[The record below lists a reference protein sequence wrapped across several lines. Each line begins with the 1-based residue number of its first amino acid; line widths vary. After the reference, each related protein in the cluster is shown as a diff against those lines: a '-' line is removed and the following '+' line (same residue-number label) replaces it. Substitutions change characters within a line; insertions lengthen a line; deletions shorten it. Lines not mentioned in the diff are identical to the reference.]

1 MDPRERD
8 AVAAICVMA
17 AFADGAKSN
26 NERES
31 LQRILEGL
39 GGGELVLATQRVL
52 LGQTGLGAEVANL
65 VSPESKN
72 LAFEMAVAVCAADGA
87 ANAAERD
94 FLDRLRGT
102 LGLDDASAAAVRERA
117 DRIAEAPHAESA
129 RADAT
134 GTGGDAAPSGT
145 GAPAT
150 IGGEAE
156 GRAAGPAAAAGPADA
171 EIDRSILN
179 TATLAGALEL
189 LPQSLS
195 SMAIIPLQ
203 MKMVYEIGK
212 RHGYTLDRGHVQD
225 FLATAGVGLTG
236 QVLENVARKL
246 IGGIGRAAGGGLLGG
261 LLGTASG
268 VAVTFGTTWALGQV
282 ARTYYAGGRRLDVP
296 ALRSLF
302 QSKLAEARNLYP
314 RHQSEIQEKA
324 RTVDVSQLVST
335 LRS

>member
-1 MDPRERD
+1 MEANERN
-8 AVAAICVMA
+8 AVAALSMMA
-17 AFADGAKSN
+17 AFADGSKTDAERDSLRKLYADFGSDDLALVSRRVLSGETSLEAEAAKLATPEAKSM
-26 NERES
+26 
-31 LQRILEGL
+31 
-39 GGGELVLATQRVL
+39 AY
-52 LGQTGLGAEVANL
+52 
-65 VSPESKN
+65 
-72 LAFEMAVAVCAADGA
+72 EMAVAVCDADGA
-87 ANAAERD
+87 TNDAERA
-94 FLDRLRGT
+94 FLERLRAA
-102 LGLDDASAAAVRERA
+102 LALDAATATAVREQA
-117 DRIAEAPHAESA
+117 DRMAEAPHAGSPA
-129 RADAT
+129 VT
-134 GTGGDAAPSGT
+134 SGP
-145 GAPAT
+145 APAT
-150 IGGEAE
+150 LAID
-156 GRAAGPAAAAGPADA
+156 DA
-171 EIDRSILN
+171 EVDRSILN
-179 TATLAGALEL
+179 YSILTGALEL
-189 LPQSLS
+189 LPPSVSTLS
-195 SMAIIPLQ
+195 IIPIQ